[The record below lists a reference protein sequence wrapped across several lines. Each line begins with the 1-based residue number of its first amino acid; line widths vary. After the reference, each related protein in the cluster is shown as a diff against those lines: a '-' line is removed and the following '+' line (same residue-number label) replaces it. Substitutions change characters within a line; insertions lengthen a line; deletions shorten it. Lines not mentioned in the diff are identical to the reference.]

1 MKTITTP
8 YGSIQHL
15 LYPCDLEKKST
26 EELIG
31 ILRGLRKDE
40 SNERKNPWNED
51 KDMDGDW
58 LEYAWADCGS
68 HQVQWFTMIWMVKKV
83 LATRENIALSKA
95 DKKKERRE
103 KAKHPKERLVRC
115 KRA

>member
-40 SNERKNPWNED
+40 SNERKNPWNKD
-51 KDMDGDW
+51 RDMDGDW
-58 LEYAWADCGS
+58 LEYDWWDIGVG
-68 HQVQWFTMIWMVKKV
+68 QVQWYTMIWMVKKV
-83 LATRENIALSKA
+83 LATRENIALSKD